1 MSDDQ
6 LEALIVDMP
15 CVPLHVE
22 RAVRLSNAA
31 PKMLDALKEIRA
43 WLVSPDLS
51 PSVIAAYQHDCDLA
65 IEKAFGKSKLP
76 SFGQDRESYSDTQ
89 DRESYSTK

>member
-6 LEALIVDMP
+6 LEALIKDMP

-31 PKMLDALKEIRA
+31 PKMLETLREIRS
-43 WLVSPDLS
+43 WLTSPDLS
-51 PSVIAAYQHDCDLA
+51 PNTIAAYQHDCDLA
-65 IEKAFGKSKLP
+65 IEKACGKSKL
-76 SFGQDRESYSDTQ
+76 SIFGQDRESYSDTQ